1 MFGIGMNELL
11 LVLAL
16 ALIIIGPKKLP
27 EIAKALG
34 KGLAE
39 FKRATEE
46 FKNTI
51 NEESRVAETR
61 DQLVREGKI
70 QAPETDADTDVG
82 TETDVAEPSAAPSA
96 EEEVAASESVDRKP
110 GPESGS
116 EPAGKEVR
124 GSSHDG

>member
-27 EIAKALG
+27 EIAKAMG

-61 DQLVREGKI
+61 DQLLREGKI

-82 TETDVAEPSAAPSA
+82 TETDVAEPSA

-116 EPAGKEVR
+116 EPASKEAR